1 MLANL
6 LLLDSLEDYLQER
19 LDVEGLVHELLASQH
34 LLVVQLGLFQVLPNL
49 LLGYL
54 GLSVL
59 VPHAERQGEGVG
71 PADVTEAGNE
81 VVAAGRLRARA
92 LGAEAVVR
100 QRLDALVDAAL
111 DSFVTQ
117 LKVLQVG
124 LELLD
129 HVIISP
135 INQILQLQVIELAGA
150 IVLAASPAEVLSPL

>member
-1 MLANL
+1 MA
-6 LLLDSLEDYLQER
+6 
-19 LDVEGLVHELLASQH
+19 
-34 LLVVQLGLFQVLPNL
+34 
-49 LLGYL
+49 
-54 GLSVL
+54 
-59 VPHAERQGEGVG
+59 
-71 PADVTEAGNE
+71 EAGNE

-135 INQILQLQVIELAGA
+135 IDQILQLQVIELAGV
-150 IVLAASPAEVLSPL
+150 IVLAASPAEVLSPLQESNSVSFFALPNIILENEFADFGFGLRHLD